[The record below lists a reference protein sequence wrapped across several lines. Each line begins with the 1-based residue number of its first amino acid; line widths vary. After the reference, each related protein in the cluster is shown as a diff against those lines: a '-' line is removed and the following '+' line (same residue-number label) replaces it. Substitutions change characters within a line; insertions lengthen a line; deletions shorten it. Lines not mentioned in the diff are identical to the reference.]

1 VTPKEPDEP
10 DELTPTPPEGASDAE
25 AEGLHAMTQAEFAHL
40 EALLPG
46 EPEQE
51 ILDYMKGAGIGLPEI
66 VALTVDA
73 GALAIQVEHQAAT
86 IRALQAR
93 LAKMLAAAKRAA
105 AKREGL
111 PE

>member
-1 VTPKEPDEP
+1 VPAPV
-10 DELTPTPPEGASDAE
+10 SDAE
-25 AEGLHAMTQAEFAHL
+25 AEGLHAMTEAEFAHL

-51 ILDYMKGAGIGLPEI
+51 VLDYLKGAGIGLPEI

-73 GALAIQVEHQAAT
+73 GALAAQVEHQAAT
-86 IRALQAR
+86 IRTLQAR
-93 LAKMLAAAKRAA
+93 LAKLLAAAKRAA
-105 AKREGL
+105 AGREGL